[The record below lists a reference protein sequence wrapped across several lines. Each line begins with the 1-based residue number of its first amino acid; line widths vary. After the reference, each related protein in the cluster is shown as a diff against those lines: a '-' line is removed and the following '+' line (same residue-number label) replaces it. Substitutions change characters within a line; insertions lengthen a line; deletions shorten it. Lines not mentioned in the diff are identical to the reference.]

1 MRSCRIHRIGQSRD
15 VYAFNFVATS
25 SEDGQPVI
33 EGRILER
40 LLSKLD
46 RMRDALGDRVF
57 DVVGEVL
64 SLKADLGDTLEYEGE
79 LNFEA
84 CGEKSLQALDHIRQS
99 LLVDNIVLEPSRGT
113 TVLAWTLWKVERGV
127 PDEDGLTLDTAVLE
141 VNYTAEAGA

>member
-1 MRSCRIHRIGQSRD
+1 MALQ
-15 VYAFNFVATS
+15 TEL
-25 SEDGQPVI
+25 EDLIV
-33 EGRILER
+33 E
-40 LLSKLD
+40 S
-46 RMRDALGDRVF
+46 LGTF
-57 DVVGEVL
+57 DVQGVAWTTANTRSPQGEDQVL
-64 SLKADLGDTLEYEGE
+64 VSLDLLRAEQANLGDTLEYEGE

-84 CGEKSLQALDHIRQS
+84 CGEKSLQPLDHIRQS